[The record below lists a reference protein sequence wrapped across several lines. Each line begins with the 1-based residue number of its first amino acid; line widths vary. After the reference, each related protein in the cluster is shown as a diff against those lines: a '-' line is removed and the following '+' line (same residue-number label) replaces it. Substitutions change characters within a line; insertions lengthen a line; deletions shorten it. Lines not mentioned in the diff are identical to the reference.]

1 MNSPIFVLTM
11 KATCIDYSETH
22 SFSETLL
29 KYIAGDSKL
38 QPYISYRPCP
48 ENFGK
53 LISQKPPINREALVN
68 ALKKQYA
75 DQRYAN
81 TESALVFQNIESL
94 SQTETY
100 TITTGHQLNIFT
112 GPLYFIFKIVTAI
125 NLASDLKAVYPDKN
139 FVPVYWMA
147 TEDHDFAEIN
157 HTKLAGQKFSWDE
170 TVSGATGRIDPKS
183 IRATLK
189 SYINSLGIS
198 ENSQKLAAI
207 LEEAYLNSNSLAEAT
222 RYLVHCL
229 FAEYGLVIL
238 DADDIELKIQF
249 SGIVKQDIL
258 DQKSHQ
264 AITKTS
270 KKLEEDG
277 FQTQVHAREINFFYL
292 KDGLRERIVFENQR
306 WEVLNTDIYFSREE
320 LIAEIDNHPDRF
332 SPNVVMRPLYQ
343 EVILPNLAYVGGGAE
358 IVYWLQLKQ
367 NFDQFGIS
375 FPILIPRN
383 SALIA
388 RQSFYNKLDKLKIS
402 VKDIFKDT
410 EALKKE
416 YVIRHSEYSLNL
428 NTEWDEFNAL
438 FEKLKKRSA
447 DIDPTL
453 AASSDAVKTRL
464 KTALSNLEKKF
475 VKAEKRNHEVA
486 LRQIETLRKTYFP
499 GNSLQERTE
508 NFGLLYTQYGDKFI
522 AELIHH
528 FKPLDFKFTVLEFQS

>member
-1 MNSPIFVLTM
+1 M
-11 KATCIDYSETH
+11 
-22 SFSETLL
+22 
-29 KYIAGDSKL
+29 
-38 QPYISYRPCP
+38 
-48 ENFGK
+48 
-53 LISQKPPINREALVN
+53 
-68 ALKKQYA
+68 
-75 DQRYAN
+75 
-81 TESALVFQNIESL
+81 
-94 SQTETY
+94 
-100 TITTGHQLNIFT
+100 
-112 GPLYFIFKIVTAI
+112 
-125 NLASDLKAVYPDKN
+125 
-139 FVPVYWMA
+139 
-147 TEDHDFAEIN
+147 
-157 HTKLAGQKFSWDE
+157 
-170 TVSGATGRIDPKS
+170 
-183 IRATLK
+183 
-189 SYINSLGIS
+189 
-198 ENSQKLAAI
+198 
-207 LEEAYLNSNSLAEAT
+207 
-222 RYLVHCL
+222 VHCL
-229 FAEYGLVIL
+229 FAEYGLLIL
-238 DADDIELKIQF
+238 DADDIELKRQF
-249 SGIVKQDIL
+249 SDIVKQDIV
-258 DQKSHQ
+258 DQKSHK

-306 WEVLNTDIYFSREE
+306 WEVLNTDIHFSREE

-402 VKDIFKDT
+402 VKDIFKDA